1 MNTRESMA
9 SVRTVATY
17 LPLSASAAAGER
29 NLAAESVHPTKAP
42 AMTIGKFC
50 NRNVVCATR
59 DTTVVE
65 AATLMRHHH
74 VGDLIV
80 VDQTD
85 GRRTPI
91 GVVTDRDVV
100 VEVVAPGLDPK
111 GIKLG
116 DLLVGRLVTVEEDR
130 SRSDAV
136 RLMATSGVRRMPV
149 VDTAGRLVGIVTL
162 DDLLPHVAGQ
172 LTDLSELV
180 RRSRQLEVET
190 RK

>member
-1 MNTRESMA
+1 
-9 SVRTVATY
+9 
-17 LPLSASAAAGER
+17 
-29 NLAAESVHPTKAP
+29 
-42 AMTIGKFC
+42 
-50 NRNVVCATR
+50 
-59 DTTVVE
+59 
-65 AATLMRHHH
+65 MRHHH
-74 VGDLIV
+74 AGDLIV

-91 GVVTDRDVV
+91 GVVTDRDIV
-100 VEVVAPGLDPK
+100 VEVVVPGLDPK

-130 SRSDAV
+130 SQSDAM

-149 VDTAGRLVGIVTL
+149 VDAAGRLVGIVTL
-162 DDLLPHVAGQ
+162 DDLLPHVAAQ
-172 LTDLSELV
+172 LTELSELV